1 MPHIKEE
8 KRVLLEMDSRVLLEL
23 DSRVYAIQGFAG
35 IRFQGFG
42 VWHIARQI
50 LCPLHIHS

>member
-8 KRVLLEMDSRVLLEL
+8 KRVLWEMDSRVLLEL

-35 IRFQGFG
+35 I
-42 VWHIARQI
+42 
-50 LCPLHIHS
+50 